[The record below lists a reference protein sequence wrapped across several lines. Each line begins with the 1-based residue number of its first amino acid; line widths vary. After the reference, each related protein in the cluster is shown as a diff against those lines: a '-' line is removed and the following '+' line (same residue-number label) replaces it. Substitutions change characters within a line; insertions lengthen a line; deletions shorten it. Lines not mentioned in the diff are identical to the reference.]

1 MYVFPD
7 EIEIHQMMEEWHGET
22 PLMHDPIIRQERQ

>member
-7 EIEIHQMMEEWHGET
+7 EIEIDET
-22 PLMHDPIIRQERQ
+22 DEIMDEDWTTRTGASRPA